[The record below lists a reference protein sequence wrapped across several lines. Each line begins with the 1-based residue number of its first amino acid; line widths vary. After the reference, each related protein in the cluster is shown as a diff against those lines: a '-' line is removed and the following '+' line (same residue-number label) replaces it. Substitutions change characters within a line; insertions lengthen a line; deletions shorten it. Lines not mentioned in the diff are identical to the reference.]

1 MGTRRIPDARPAECA
16 GSVEG
21 GGGKP
26 PGFSEE
32 FGGGFRRMFSE
43 ASLGRRQGAADSIAT
58 RIPPT
63 SLGGLEAW
71 RLGGFDFLFLEKTGK
86 DKKAKG

>member
-1 MGTRRIPDARPAECA
+1 
-16 GSVEG
+16 
-21 GGGKP
+21 
-26 PGFSEE
+26 
-32 FGGGFRRMFSE
+32 MFSE
-43 ASLGRRQGAADSIAT
+43 ANPGRRQGAADSIAT